1 MGGKAPAMITCPS
14 CGAAE
19 DSPLEPSARTYY
31 VCGSY
36 ATDNHTAHQSDLCF
50 ARQRIRDV
58 RNVVTTDAETKEQ
71 LIARVKE
78 MLAL

>member
-1 MGGKAPAMITCPS
+1 MTTCPS

-19 DSPLEPSARTYY
+19 DRRQDPPPTRRRHY

-36 ATDNHTAHQSDLCF
+36 ATDNHTTRQSDLCF
-50 ARQRIRDV
+50 ANQRIRNV
-58 RNVVTTDAETKEQ
+58 RAIAATAGETPAQ
-71 LIARVKE
+71 LLARVKE

>member
-1 MGGKAPAMITCPS
+1 MKTCPS

-19 DSPLEPSARTYY
+19 DRSLEPSRRTYY

-36 ATDNHTAHQSDLCF
+36 AHGGTTARQSDLCF

-58 RNVVTTDAETKEQ
+58 RDIVTTDSETKEQ
-71 LIARVKE
+71 LIARVR
-78 MLAL
+78 ALLQE

>member
-1 MGGKAPAMITCPS
+1 MTTCPS

-19 DSPLEPSARTYY
+19 DWHQEPPRLSRAHY

-36 ATDNHTAHQSDLCF
+36 TYTANPEWNHQSDLCL

-58 RNVVTTDAETKEQ
+58 RNIVTTIWETKEQ
-71 LIARVKE
+71 LIARVR
-78 MLAL
+78 ALLQE

>member
-1 MGGKAPAMITCPS
+1 MTTCPS
-14 CGAAE
+14 CGAAA
-19 DSPLEPSARTYY
+19 DKQQDARRTYS

-36 ATDNHTAHQSDLCF
+36 AHDGATARQSDLCF
-50 ARQRIRDV
+50 ARQRIRGV
-58 RNVVTTDAETKEQ
+58 RNVVTTDSETKEQ